1 MTRDRLGPRAPAAI
15 IGLILLL
22 TGAAAA
28 QSPARLARIGVL
40 LPGAPA
46 ENTAAVAAFRQG
58 LSELGHIEGKTFVL
72 EQRWAAGK
80 AERYPELVA
89 DLLRL
94 PVDVILVVSTAA
106 LPAVRQTTTTVPVVA
121 ATMGEPVAAGW
132 AQSLSRPGGNITGL
146 TFTGDDLL
154 AKRVQLLKEAVP
166 GAARVALL
174 WHPRPDTALPGVY
187 TAAAVSLGVQLQV
200 VEARSPA
207 DFEGAFE
214 AMARGGSQA
223 LILANSP
230 LFGAQRHRLAA
241 LALKHRLPAISGDT
255 DLAAAGLLLQHGPS
269 IPANFR
275 RAAVYVDKILKGARP
290 GDLPIEQPVRIT
302 LVVNL
307 KTAKALGVTI
317 PPAVLA
323 RADEVIR
330 D

>member
-1 MTRDRLGPRAPAAI
+1 MTLGHLGPRAPAAV
-15 IGLILLL
+15 IGLVLLL
-22 TGAAAA
+22 AGAADA
-28 QSPARLARIGVL
+28 QSSARPARIGVL

-46 ENTAAVAAFRQG
+46 ENPAAVAAFRQG
-58 LSELGHIEGKTFVL
+58 LSELGHVEGKTFVL
-72 EQRWAAGK
+72 EQRWAAGN

-106 LPAVRQTTTTVPVVA
+106 LPAVRQTTTVPVVA

-166 GAARVALL
+166 GAARMALL

-187 TAAAVSLGVQLQV
+187 TGAAASLGVRLQV
-200 VEARSPA
+200 FEARNPA
-207 DFEGAFE
+207 DFDGAFE
-214 AMARGGSQA
+214 AMARGGAQA
-223 LILANSP
+223 VILANSP

-255 DLAAAGLLLQHGPS
+255 ELAAAGLLLQHGPS

-275 RAAVYVDKILKGARP
+275 RAAVYVDKILTGARP

-317 PPAVLA
+317 PPSVLA